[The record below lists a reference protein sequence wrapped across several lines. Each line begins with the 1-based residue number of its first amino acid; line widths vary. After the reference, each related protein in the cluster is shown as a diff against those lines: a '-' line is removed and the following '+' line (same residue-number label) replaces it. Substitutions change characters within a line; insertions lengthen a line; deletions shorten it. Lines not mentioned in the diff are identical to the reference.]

1 MNGCI
6 RHLFPASLINCLIL
20 AGCIST
26 YFKTPNDVY
35 KTPATIYL
43 DDGTEKTGELT
54 VQLETGLQTGFG
66 NKDIVTLAHKEAG
79 NSEQIRI
86 ESIKCYK
93 IRNEYYLP
101 KKIDLNLDGN
111 YYLLF
116 VKRLTPETS
125 RIHLYE
131 LDERYRSTESGKS
144 DELYYVSLPNSSK
157 YEAWSI
163 YSRKLSPDFE
173 YKMSEIVS
181 DCPTLAAKI
190 KAKDKGYYIP
200 RGPRFSFPD
209 ANRLEVYKR
218 IIREYNECQ

>member
-1 MNGCI
+1 M
-6 RHLFPASLINCLIL
+6 
-20 AGCIST
+20 
-26 YFKTPNDVY
+26 
-35 KTPATIYL
+35 PATIYL

-54 VQLETGLQTGFG
+54 IQLEMASETGFD
-66 NKDIVTLAHKEAG
+66 NKDFVTVGHKETG

-93 IRNEYYLP
+93 IKSEYYFP

-131 LDERYRSTESGKS
+131 LDERYRSTASGKS
-144 DELYYVSLPNSSK
+144 DELYYISLPNSSK

-163 YSRKLSPDFE
+163 YSKKLFPDFE
-173 YKMSEIVS
+173 YKMSDIVS

-190 KAKDKGYYIP
+190 KSKDKGYYIP

-209 ANRLEVYKR
+209 AKRLEVYKR
-218 IIREYNECQ
+218 IIGEYNDCR